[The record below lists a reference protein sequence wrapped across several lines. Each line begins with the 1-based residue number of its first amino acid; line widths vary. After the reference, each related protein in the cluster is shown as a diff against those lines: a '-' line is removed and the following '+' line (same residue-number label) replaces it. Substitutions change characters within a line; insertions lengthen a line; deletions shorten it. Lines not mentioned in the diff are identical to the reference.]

1 MKLYDNI
8 KDAKKKDFRNR
19 CNLDFLKLTLMSMFE
34 YQNLPSSIPKRFIES
49 YLIEQG
55 TVGVG
60 KIGSEIYV
68 CKASPCGEVDAYGVG
83 TRLTGA
89 TPIGEI
95 NGKIGLDVVLGINN
109 SLMRGDYILSWY
121 AHLISEIDLS
131 MDANIINAR
140 LHPTPV
146 AKNSKSKSVIDTVLN
161 NMRNGKLESVVSD
174 NVISEWSDS
183 YDIPML
189 SLTNI
194 SNIEKIQYLSRFYD
208 DTMKRFYNQY
218 GHALQTQN
226 KSAQQT
232 TDEIHG
238 MDSTSLVIPLDRLK
252 CRKEMVSNINKLFG
266 TNITVDFSPTWKL
279 NFERF
284 IKDNASTDT
293 STDTSTDSSTDSST
307 DTSTDTNTK

>member
-1 MKLYDNI
+1 MIQYDSI
-8 KDAKKKDFRNR
+8 KDTKKKDFRIR

-34 YQNLPSSIPKRFIES
+34 YRNLPDSIPVQFLEK

-55 TVGVG
+55 TVGIG
-60 KIGSEIYV
+60 KIGSDLYAF
-68 CKASPCGEVDAYGVG
+68 KASPCGEVDAYGVG
-83 TRLTGA
+83 TMLTGA
-89 TPIGEI
+89 TPIGSI
-95 NGKIGLDVVLGINN
+95 SGKIGTDVVFGINN
-109 SLMRGDYILSWY
+109 SLMRGDFILSWFS
-121 AHLISEIDLS
+121 HLFSEIDLS

-146 AKNSKSKSVIDTVLN
+146 AKDSKSKTVIDTVLN

-174 NVISEWSDS
+174 NVISEWTDN

-208 DTMKRFYNQY
+208 DTLKRFYNMY

-226 KSAQQT
+226 KTAQQT

-238 MDSTSLVIPLDRLK
+238 MDSTSLIIPLDRLN
-252 CRKEMVSNINKLFG
+252 CRREMVENINNLFG
-266 TNITVDFSPTWKL
+266 TEISVDFSPTWKL

-293 STDTSTDSSTDSST
+293 STDAST
-307 DTSTDTNTK
+307 DTSTLSNNN

>member
-1 MKLYDNI
+1 MKLYDSM
-8 KDAKKKDFRNR
+8 KDTKKKDFRNR

-34 YQNLPSSIPKRFIES
+34 YRNLPKSIPVRFLEE

-55 TVGVG
+55 TVGIG
-60 KIGSEIYV
+60 KIGSELYAF
-68 CKASPCGEVDAYGVG
+68 KASPCGDVDAYGVG
-83 TRLTGA
+83 TKLTGA
-89 TPIGEI
+89 TPIGSI
-95 NGKIGLDVVLGINN
+95 TGTIGTDVVFGMNN

-146 AKNSKSKSVIDTVLN
+146 AKDSKSKTVIDTVLN

-174 NVISEWSDS
+174 NVISEWTDN

-208 DTMKRFYNQY
+208 DTLKRFYNMY

-238 MDSTSLVIPLDRLK
+238 MDSTSLVIPLDRLN
-252 CRKEMVSNINKLFG
+252 CRREMIDNINKMFG
-266 TNITVDFSPTWKL
+266 TEITVDFSPTWKL

-284 IKDNASTDT
+284 IKDNSSAAPSTADTSTYT
-293 STDTSTDSSTDSST
+293 STDTSTVS
-307 DTSTDTNTK
+307 NNK

>member
-8 KDAKKKDFRNR
+8 KDSKKKDFRNR
-19 CNLDFLKLTLMSMFE
+19 CNLEFLKLTLMSMFE
-34 YQNLPSSIPKRFIES
+34 YKNLPTSIPARFLEE

-55 TVGVG
+55 TVGIG
-60 KIGSEIYV
+60 KIGQDIYA
-68 CKASPCGEVDAYGVG
+68 CKGSPCGEVDAYGVG
-83 TRLTGA
+83 TSLTGA
-89 TPIGEI
+89 TPIGSI
-95 NGKIGLDVVLGINN
+95 SGKIGTDVVLGINN

-131 MDANIINAR
+131 MNANIINAR

-146 AKNSKSKSVIDTVLN
+146 AKDSKSKTVIDTVLN
-161 NMRNGKLESVVSD
+161 NMRDGKLESVVSD
-174 NVISEWSDS
+174 NVLNEWTDN

-208 DTMKRFYNQY
+208 DTLKRFYNMY

-226 KSAQQT
+226 KTAQQT

-252 CRKEMVSNINKLFG
+252 CRKEMVDNINKLFD
-266 TNITVDFSPTWKL
+266 TDISVDFSPTWKL

-284 IKDNASTDT
+284 IKDNTSTDTITDT
-293 STDTSTDSSTDSST
+293 STDTSTDTRTVS
-307 DTSTDTNTK
+307 NNN